1 MRREYSDAT
10 TKRYLKWLGQRA
22 VDGDIN
28 RPELR
33 EIESWLR
40 NEEQYRDPLRA
51 VMQLCVGL
59 REMEHAMEIQWIASE
74 LARALE
80 DEREFSGKAG
90 TFFDAMVRRFKVE
103 DFDVV
108 CYDPQHR
115 KLGSLHGLRS
125 EVANANKGGG

>member
-1 MRREYSDAT
+1 MKREYSDAT
-10 TKRYLKWLGQRA
+10 TKRYIKWLAVRA
-22 VDGDIN
+22 VDGN
-28 RPELR
+28 AARPTLR
-33 EIESWLR
+33 EIETWLR

-59 REMEHAMEIQWIASE
+59 REMDDAMEVQWIASE

-80 DEREFSGKAG
+80 DEREFSGKVG

-108 CYDPQHR
+108 CYDQQHR
-115 KLGSLHGLRS
+115 RLGSLHALR
-125 EVANANKGGG
+125 EEAANAND